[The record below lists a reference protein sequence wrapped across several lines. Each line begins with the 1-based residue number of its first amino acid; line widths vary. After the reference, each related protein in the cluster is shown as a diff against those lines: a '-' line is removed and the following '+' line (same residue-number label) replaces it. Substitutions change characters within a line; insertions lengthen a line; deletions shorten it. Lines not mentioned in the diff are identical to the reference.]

1 MAVKQ
6 VERRICDF
14 CDYEAS
20 ADPCLLCHKDF
31 CYDHGDTYRMEDR
44 RAKRPRF
51 ALCNACANDLAA
63 KLSQVI
69 GGDHG

>member
-14 CDYEAS
+14 CELEAVAS
-20 ADPCLLCHKDF
+20 PCLLCHKDF
-31 CYDHGDTYRMEDR
+31 CYDHGDIYIRGDR
-44 RAKRPRF
+44 QGKHPRLAF
-51 ALCNACANDLAA
+51 CDECADDLAA
-63 KLSQVI
+63 KLSPAI